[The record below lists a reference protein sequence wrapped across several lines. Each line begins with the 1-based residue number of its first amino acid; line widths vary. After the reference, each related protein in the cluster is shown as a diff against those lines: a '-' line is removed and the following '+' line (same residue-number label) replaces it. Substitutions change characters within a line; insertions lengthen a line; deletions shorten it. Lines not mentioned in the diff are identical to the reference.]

1 MNKLWDVANEIEG
14 LSYKLSN
21 LTHVLELIATDI
33 PDPQSGATWAARSM
47 METLSE
53 ELEAQAENLLAVYKE
68 LVVAETLTKPK
79 KK

>member
-1 MNKLWDVANEIEG
+1 MNKLWEIANEVEG
-14 LSYKLSN
+14 LSYQLSN

-47 METLSE
+47 VETLSE
-53 ELEAQAENLLAVYKE
+53 KLEAQAENILSVYRE
-68 LVVAETLTKPK
+68 TVIAEQTKKPK